1 MGFPQLHLFP
11 PFSFTLSY
19 PFFLHIYH
27 NHIFIQQLTQTQTQT
42 PFPFIIS
49 SHSIVWFVNFHFF
62 FFLGNQS
69 STSTINTYNPPQL
82 LLLFLTHS
90 QSLYFFCIYII
101 SFISIPISISN

>member
-62 FFLGNQS
+62 FFWV
-69 STSTINTYNPPQL
+69 INHLHQPLIHIIPPNS
-82 LLLFLTHS
+82 FS
-90 QSLYFFCIYII
+90 FF
-101 SFISIPISISN
+101 SPIVNHYTFFAFT